1 MKGKSIMR
9 AKRLQVRILGL
20 FLLLHLIFGSNG
32 QTYAGFFEERRVEPA
47 KFGELSAQAK
57 ADVMAE
63 IAESSYKI
71 LLQVPEN
78 GLTDSSESLKQIIS
92 ARNWLEDTNDVI
104 ARILAL
110 RLQYVVDSSILNEMY
125 RANAAMLGQE
135 ITTKY
140 KDGLPDKKLVSELL
154 KLNEID
160 EHETIDFALGLD
172 TEIGRFCR
180 ENKYDSNDFLSGRV
194 FNEAKEQ
201 MKISFDTTE
210 PSASK
215 KPVKKSDV
223 REYESGGFVL
233 FSNLIDS
240 RANAKKAFLP
250 MALNSIDDARD
261 VRLLARL
268 YFTHEGFANEMTPGR
283 SLINSE
289 QLRERLKSEI
299 AKDKIGWVTD
309 PKEYPLRMKEANI
322 VSGMSNRVDD
332 LVNDER
338 SSVLAIGL
346 RLVTFIQ
353 NAEILSEH
361 FRKWSE
367 ERNWLGAWLN
377 LPEESSSAPD
387 R

>member
-1 MKGKSIMR
+1 MKAR
-9 AKRLQVRILGL
+9 HFQTRVFGL
-20 FLLLHLIFGSNG
+20 FVLLHLILSCNG
-32 QTYAGFFEERRVEPA
+32 KIYAGFFEGTRGEPA
-47 KFGELSAQAK
+47 KFGELSAQAR

-63 IAESSYKI
+63 VAESSYRV

-78 GLTDSSESLKQIIS
+78 GLTDSRASLKQIIS

-180 ENKYDSNDFLSGRV
+180 ANKYDSNDFLSGRV
-194 FNEAKEQ
+194 FDEAKEQ

-240 RANAKKAFLP
+240 SENAKKAFLP
-250 MALNSIDDARD
+250 MALNSIDDTRQ

-268 YFTHEGFANEMTPGR
+268 YFTYGGFANEMTPGQ

-289 QLRERLKSEI
+289 QLKERVKDEI

-309 PKEYPLRMKEANI
+309 RHELSLRLKKSDI
-322 VSGMSNRVDD
+322 VGGMRKRVDD

-338 SSVLAIGL
+338 SSVLAIRL
-346 RLVTFIQ
+346 RLVTFMQ
-353 NAEILSEH
+353 NAEILPER